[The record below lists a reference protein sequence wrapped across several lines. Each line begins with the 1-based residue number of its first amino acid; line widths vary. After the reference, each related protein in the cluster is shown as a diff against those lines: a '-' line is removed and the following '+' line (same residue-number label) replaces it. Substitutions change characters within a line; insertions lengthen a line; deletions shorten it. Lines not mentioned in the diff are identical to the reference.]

1 METDLIQVWAKDKEW
16 LIRVKDKFR
25 KRGLKDV
32 VHNMIKLI
40 KAQKSEEE
48 LKWKYQN
55 YYNITKVRML

>member
-48 LKWKYQN
+48 LK
-55 YYNITKVRML
+55 